1 MGGTILTP
9 ASPLPL
15 GHRGHVLPCAAGGR
29 SACSSAQPL
38 PDIVAGW
45 PEGVALVVGLKGLG
59 RYGEL
64 RGATEGTAER
74 FLFAS
79 FISLL
84 FASTVAEAARTV
96 IEAT

>member
-1 MGGTILTP
+1 M
-9 ASPLPL
+9 
-15 GHRGHVLPCAAGGR
+15 
-29 SACSSAQPL
+29 
-38 PDIVAGW
+38 
-45 PEGVALVVGLKGLG
+45 ALVVGLKGLG